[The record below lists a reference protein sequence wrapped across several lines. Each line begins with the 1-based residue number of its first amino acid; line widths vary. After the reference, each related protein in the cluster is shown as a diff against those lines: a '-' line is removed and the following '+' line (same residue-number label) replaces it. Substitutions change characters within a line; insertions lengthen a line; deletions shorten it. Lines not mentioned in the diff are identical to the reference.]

1 MKVGTT
7 EMIHVI
13 IPCYNVEKYLE
24 QAVYS
29 VLHQP
34 YKEIDVVLVD
44 DGSPGATPQLCDEIA
59 ARESRVHVVHK
70 KNGGLSD
77 ARNAGI
83 EYALNHL
90 VQGERE
96 LLAFLDGD
104 DIWAPGVLDEEVVN
118 HLQADWTEDVISFSG
133 VLANNT
139 LDRFSTKTATL
150 ECGNVDARSMM
161 WQSQSSHL
169 GAKLFRVEMFQKW
182 GVRFQYKQLYTEDRI
197 FLIQFY
203 FLAATARFI
212 NKTLHIYRK
221 NRVGIMGSLQKLSA
235 ADHYLPIVDG
245 WLKCD
250 LFLNNLSERTQAN
263 AMMGQTLAV
272 TYLVEMVAEH
282 IEKGGKLK
290 DILEILKK
298 HPHYP
303 AVESGE
309 LVRSSSKVYSMNR
322 LLFKYPG
329 VFVAKYRLI
338 GLMKSAAMKLLSI
351 LFVANLY
358 EKHRYP
364 FTEIPE

>member
-1 MKVGTT
+1 MAF
-7 EMIHVI
+7 IHVI

-24 QAVYS
+24 QALYS
-29 VLHQP
+29 VLNQP
-34 YKEIDVVLVD
+34 CKEIDIVLVD
-44 DGSPGATPQLCDEIA
+44 DGSPGTTPQLCDEIA
-59 ARESRVHVVHK
+59 AKEERVHVIHK
-70 KNGGLSD
+70 PNGGLSD
-77 ARNAGI
+77 ARNTGI
-83 EYALNHL
+83 EYVLSYL
-90 VQGERE
+90 VRSERE

-118 HLQADWTEDVISFSG
+118 HLQADWAEDVISFSG

-139 LDRFSTKTATL
+139 LDRFCAKTATL
-150 ECGNVDARSMM
+150 ECGNIDARSMM

-197 FLIQFY
+197 FLVQFY
-203 FLAATARFI
+203 FLAEKARFV
-212 NKTLHIYRK
+212 NKTLHVYRK

-272 TYLVEMVAEH
+272 TYLVEMVSEH

-298 HPHYP
+298 YPHYP
-303 AVESGE
+303 AVQEAA
-309 LVRSSSKVYSMNR
+309 LVRSVAHVYRKNR
-322 LLFKYPG
+322 LLFEHPR
-329 VFVAKYRLI
+329 VFTAKYRLI
-338 GLMKSAAMKLLSI
+338 GLLKKTAMKLI
-351 LFVANLY
+351 AIPPVATMY
-358 EKHRYP
+358 EKYRYP